1 MYSYLV
7 THLQKSIFDTYY
19 LAFFRHNSVHVVN
32 YSCQL
37 CSIESAQPSL
47 HLRSTPAGE
56 FPVKIPGVGALLQAA
71 RDGDFDS
78 AKKCLKNSVF
88 KKSEDVNARD
98 DRECT
103 ALHYAVK
110 ISHLRLTKLLL
121 DKGALVQVSNI
132 LETIASFNNE

>member
-1 MYSYLV
+1 MWII
-7 THLQKSIFDTYY
+7 H
-19 LAFFRHNSVHVVN
+19 
-32 YSCQL
+32 SCQL
-37 CSIESAQPSL
+37 CSIETAQPSL